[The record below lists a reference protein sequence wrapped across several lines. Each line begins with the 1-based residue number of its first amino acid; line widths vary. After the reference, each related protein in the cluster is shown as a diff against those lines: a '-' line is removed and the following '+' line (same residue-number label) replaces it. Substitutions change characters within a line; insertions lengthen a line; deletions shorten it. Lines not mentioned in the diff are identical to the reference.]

1 MSLSIDPGTGLVG
14 KVPGYGNIKNYHK
27 DRVQSFFSPVPR
39 KQKEEDLPKTGI
51 DWSKIT
57 DPRQSIRIADAI
69 NPQQIME
76 DEFSELELLGGTT
89 KSGGAMLYK
98 LQADRVVQEQIKITK
113 KVDDRLRT
121 KGRFPAEIKTSAQH
135 WITDKDW
142 QLKAN
147 PIAAES
153 VATRDD
159 LDKKILEKRR
169 AGRVLKNQA
178 LEAQFKIQVK

>member
-39 KQKEEDLPKTGI
+39 NQKDEDLPKTGI

-98 LQADRVVQEQIKITK
+98 LQADRVV
-113 KVDDRLRT
+113 
-121 KGRFPAEIKTSAQH
+121 
-135 WITDKDW
+135 
-142 QLKAN
+142 
-147 PIAAES
+147 
-153 VATRDD
+153 
-159 LDKKILEKRR
+159 
-169 AGRVLKNQA
+169 
-178 LEAQFKIQVK
+178 